1 MTEYPVVR
9 NTVLLAASLTCLSGM
24 LQLGV
29 AVATTSLVLVTGIEG
44 ILGLGPA
51 IFLLAGALSALPAG
65 RLMDRVGRVPVLA
78 GGFGLGVAGCL
89 VTALACR
96 LGSAV
101 LLIVGFTAV
110 GAAMGIALLARLAAG
125 DMYPPERRAR
135 GISLVLFGAVFG
147 AILGPT
153 VFSPLFSHHHLDAD
167 ALVVPWLA
175 AAGIMVVGLA
185 VVLAVRPDPAVA
197 RTDPAAAP
205 QEPAA
210 PLAEILR
217 RPGVPTALLGALA
230 SFAVM
235 VAVMNLTGYMMVGQG
250 HMQSDVFPVISAHIV
265 GMYGLV
271 LVVGDLVDRLGRRVA
286 LVGGLLVMGAS
297 TLALAWTESIFST
310 GVALFGLGL
319 GWSFSYVAATSELV
333 DLARPVERGRLVGF
347 NDLLSGSTGAA
358 LALLGGLAYS
368 HQGRNSVAIGGAV
381 AVALPALWIALSGR
395 PPARPSEA
403 PAPSLV
409 HFRAGGQ
416 ESAASLSRPE

>member
-1 MTEYPVVR
+1 MNDYPVVR
-9 NTVLLAASLTCLSGM
+9 NTILLAGSLTCLSGM

-51 IFLLAGALSALPAG
+51 IFLLAGALSAMPAG
-65 RLMDRVGRVPVLA
+65 RLMDRVGRIPVLA
-78 GGFGLGVAGCL
+78 GGFALGIVGCL
-89 VTALACR
+89 VTALAC
-96 LGSAV
+96 GIDSAV
-101 LLIVGFTAV
+101 LLVTGF
-110 GAAMGIALLARLAAG
+110 AAIGGSQGIALLARTAAG

-153 VFSPLFSHHHLDAD
+153 VFSPLFAGRELDAN

-175 AAGIMVVGLA
+175 AAGIMVGGLML
-185 VVLAVRPDPAVA
+185 VLAVRPDPGRIA
-197 RTDPAAAP
+197 RPDPGAPKHPPAA
-205 QEPAA
+205 
-210 PLAEILR
+210 LREILR
-217 RPGVPTALLGALA
+217 RPGVPTALCGALA

-271 LVVGDLVDRLGRRVA
+271 LVVGDLIDRLGRRVA
-286 LVGGLLVMGAS
+286 LVGGLAVMAGS
-297 TLALAWTESIFST
+297 TLGLAWTMSVFAT

-333 DLARPVERGRLVGF
+333 DLALPAERGRLIGF

-358 LALLGGLAYS
+358 LALIGGVAYS
-368 HQGRNSVAIGGAV
+368 HAGRNSVAVGGAI

-395 PPARPSEA
+395 PPAPLAE
-403 PAPSLV
+403 PV
-409 HFRAGGQ
+409 T
-416 ESAASLSRPE
+416 

>member
-1 MTEYPVVR
+1 MNDYPVAR
-9 NTVLLAASLTCLSGM
+9 NTVLLAGSLTCLSGM

-44 ILGLGPA
+44 ILGLGPV
-51 IFLLAGALSALPAG
+51 IFLLFGALSAMPAG

-78 GGFGLGVAGCL
+78 GGFALGIVGCC
-89 VTALACR
+89 VTALAC
-96 LGSAV
+96 GIDSAV
-101 LLIVGFTAV
+101 LLVLGFAMIG
-110 GAAMGIALLARLAAG
+110 GAQGIALLARTAAG

-153 VFSPLFSHHHLDAD
+153 VFSPLFAGKQLDTD

-175 AAGIMVVGLA
+175 AGGIMAVGLA
-185 VVLAVRPDPAVA
+185 LVLAVRPDPSKIAGRA
-197 RTDPAAAP
+197 PGAPAQAPAA
-205 QEPAA
+205 
-210 PLAEILR
+210 LREILR
-217 RPGVPTALLGALA
+217 RPGVMTALVGALA
-230 SFAVM
+230 SFSVM

-286 LVGGLLVMGAS
+286 LVAGLAVMAGS
-297 TLALAWTESIFST
+297 TLALAWTMSTFAT

-333 DLARPVERGRLVGF
+333 DLALPAERGKLIGF

-368 HQGRNSVAIGGAV
+368 HEGRNSVALGGAV
-381 AVALPALWIALSGR
+381 AVALPALWIALAGS
-395 PPARPSEA
+395 PPA
-403 PAPSLV
+403 SLAEPV
-409 HFRAGGQ
+409 T
-416 ESAASLSRPE
+416 

>member
-1 MTEYPVVR
+1 MNDYPVAR
-9 NTVLLAASLTCLSGM
+9 NTVLLAGSLTCLSGM

-51 IFLLAGALSALPAG
+51 IFLLAGALSAMPAG

-78 GGFGLGVAGCL
+78 GGFGLGIAGCC
-89 VTALACR
+89 VTALAC
-96 LGSAV
+96 GIDSAV
-101 LLIVGFTAV
+101 LLVIGFTAIG
-110 GAAMGIALLARLAAG
+110 GAQGIALLARMAAG

-153 VFSPLFSHHHLDAD
+153 VFSPLFAGHELDAD

-175 AAGIMVVGLA
+175 AAGIMVGGLA
-185 VVLAVRPDPAVA
+185 LVLAVRPDPGRIA
-197 RTDPAAAP
+197 RSEPGTPTQAPAA
-205 QEPAA
+205 
-210 PLAEILR
+210 LGEILR
-217 RPGVPTALLGALA
+217 RPGVPTAVIGALA

-235 VAVMNLTGYMMVGQG
+235 VAVMNLTGFMMVGQG

-271 LVVGDLVDRLGRRVA
+271 LVVGDLVDRLGRRFA
-286 LVGGLLVMGAS
+286 LVGGLAVMAGS
-297 TLALAWTESIFST
+297 TLALAWTMSVFAT

-333 DLARPVERGRLVGF
+333 DLALPTERGRLIGF
-347 NDLLSGSTGAA
+347 NDLLAGATGAA
-358 LALLGGLAYS
+358 LALIGGLAYS
-368 HQGRNSVAIGGAV
+368 DVGRNSVAVGGAI
-381 AVALPALWIALSGR
+381 AVAIPALWIALSGR
-395 PPARPSEA
+395 PPAP
-403 PAPSLV
+403 LV
-409 HFRAGGQ
+409 
-416 ESAASLSRPE
+416 EPVT

>member
-1 MTEYPVVR
+1 VNDYPVAR
-9 NTVLLAASLTCLSGM
+9 NTVLLAGSLTCLSGM

-51 IFLLAGALSALPAG
+51 IFLLSGALSAMPAG

-78 GGFGLGVAGCL
+78 GGFALGIVGCC
-89 VTALACR
+89 VTALAC
-96 LGSAV
+96 GVDSAV
-101 LLIVGFTAV
+101 LLVLGFAMIG
-110 GAAMGIALLARLAAG
+110 GAQGIALLARTAAG

-153 VFSPLFSHHHLDAD
+153 VFSPLFAGKDLDTG

-175 AAGIMVVGLA
+175 AGGIMAVGLA
-185 VVLAVRPDPAVA
+185 LVLAVRPDPSKIA
-197 RTDPAAAP
+197 RRAPGAPAQAPAA
-205 QEPAA
+205 
-210 PLAEILR
+210 LREILR
-217 RPGVPTALLGALA
+217 RPGVMTALVGALA
-230 SFAVM
+230 SFSVM

-286 LVGGLLVMGAS
+286 LVGGLVVMGGS
-297 TLALAWTESIFST
+297 TLALAWTMSTFAT

-333 DLARPVERGRLVGF
+333 DLALPAERGRLIGF

-358 LALLGGLAYS
+358 LALLGGLVYS
-368 HQGRNSVAIGGAV
+368 HQGRNSVALGGAV
-381 AVALPALWIALSGR
+381 AVALPALWIALSGS
-395 PPARPSEA
+395 PPA
-403 PAPSLV
+403 SLAEPV
-409 HFRAGGQ
+409 T
-416 ESAASLSRPE
+416 

>member
-1 MTEYPVVR
+1 
-9 NTVLLAASLTCLSGM
+9 M

-51 IFLLAGALSALPAG
+51 IFLLAGALSAMPAG

-78 GGFGLGVAGCL
+78 GGFALGIAGCC
-89 VTALACR
+89 VTALAC
-96 LGSAV
+96 GIDSAV
-101 LLIVGFTAV
+101 LLVIGFAAIG
-110 GAAMGIALLARLAAG
+110 GAQGIALLARTAAG

-153 VFSPLFSHHHLDAD
+153 VFSPLFAGHQLDAN

-175 AAGIMVVGLA
+175 AAGIMVGGL
-185 VVLAVRPDPAVA
+185 VLVLAVRPDPGRIA
-197 RTDPAAAP
+197 RADPGIADHAPAA
-205 QEPAA
+205 
-210 PLAEILR
+210 LREILR

-286 LVGGLLVMGAS
+286 LVGGLAVMGVS
-297 TLALAWTESIFST
+297 TLALAWTMSIFAT
-310 GVALFGLGL
+310 GAALFGLGL

-333 DLARPVERGRLVGF
+333 DLALPAERGRLIGF

-368 HQGRNSVAIGGAV
+368 HAGRNSVAVGGAI
-381 AVALPALWIALSGR
+381 AVALPALWIALSGS
-395 PPARPSEA
+395 PPAPLAE
-403 PAPSLV
+403 PV
-409 HFRAGGQ
+409 T
-416 ESAASLSRPE
+416 

>member
-1 MTEYPVVR
+1 VNDYPVVR
-9 NTVLLAASLTCLSGM
+9 NTILLAGSLTCLSGM

-51 IFLLAGALSALPAG
+51 IFLLAGALSAMPAG

-78 GGFGLGVAGCL
+78 GGFALGVVGCC
-89 VTALACR
+89 VTALACGIDSAP
-96 LGSAV
+96 LLVTGFAAIGGSQ
-101 LLIVGFTAV
+101 
-110 GAAMGIALLARLAAG
+110 GIALLARTAAG

-153 VFSPLFSHHHLDAD
+153 VFSPLFAGKELDAD

-185 VVLAVRPDPAVA
+185 VVLAVRPDPGRIA
-197 RTDPAAAP
+197 RSDPGMPDHAP
-205 QEPAA
+205 A
-210 PLAEILR
+210 PLREILR
-217 RPGVPTALLGALA
+217 RPGVPTALIGALA
-230 SFAVM
+230 SFSVM

-271 LVVGDLVDRLGRRVA
+271 LVVGGLVDRLGRRVA
-286 LVGGLLVMGAS
+286 LVSGLAVMAVS
-297 TLALAWTESIFST
+297 TLGLAWTMSVFAT

-333 DLARPVERGRLVGF
+333 DLALPAERGRLIGF

-368 HQGRNSVAIGGAV
+368 DIGRNSVAVGGAI
-381 AVALPALWIALSGR
+381 AVAIPALWIALSGR
-395 PPARPSEA
+395 PPAA
-403 PAPSLV
+403 LV
-409 HFRAGGQ
+409 
-416 ESAASLSRPE
+416 EPVT

>member
-1 MTEYPVVR
+1 VNDYPVAR
-9 NTVLLAASLTCLSGM
+9 NTVLLAGSLTCLSGM

-51 IFLLAGALSALPAG
+51 IFLLSGALSAMPAG

-78 GGFGLGVAGCL
+78 GGFALGIVGCC
-89 VTALACR
+89 VTALAC
-96 LGSAV
+96 GVDSAV
-101 LLIVGFTAV
+101 LLVLGFAMIG
-110 GAAMGIALLARLAAG
+110 GAQGIALLARTAAG

-153 VFSPLFSHHHLDAD
+153 VFSPLFAGKDLDTG

-175 AAGIMVVGLA
+175 AGGIMAVGLA
-185 VVLAVRPDPAVA
+185 LVLAVRPDPSKIA
-197 RTDPAAAP
+197 RRAPGAPAQAPAA
-205 QEPAA
+205 
-210 PLAEILR
+210 LREILR
-217 RPGVPTALLGALA
+217 RPGVMTALVGALA
-230 SFAVM
+230 SFSVM

-286 LVGGLLVMGAS
+286 LVGGLVVMGGS
-297 TLALAWTESIFST
+297 TLALAWTMSTFAT

-333 DLARPVERGRLVGF
+333 DLALPAERGRLIGF

-368 HQGRNSVAIGGAV
+368 HQGRNSVALGGAV
-381 AVALPALWIALSGR
+381 AVALPALWIALSGS
-395 PPARPSEA
+395 PPASVVEP
-403 PAPSLV
+403 V
-409 HFRAGGQ
+409 T
-416 ESAASLSRPE
+416 

>member
-1 MTEYPVVR
+1 VNDYPVAR
-9 NTVLLAASLTCLSGM
+9 NTVLLAGSLTCLSGM

-51 IFLLAGALSALPAG
+51 IFLLSGALSAMPAG

-78 GGFGLGVAGCL
+78 GGFALGIVGCC
-89 VTALACR
+89 VTALAC
-96 LGSAV
+96 GVDSAV
-101 LLIVGFTAV
+101 LLVLGFAMIG
-110 GAAMGIALLARLAAG
+110 GAQGIALLARTAAG

-153 VFSPLFSHHHLDAD
+153 VFSPLFAGKDLDTG

-175 AAGIMVVGLA
+175 AGGIMAVGLA
-185 VVLAVRPDPAVA
+185 LVLAVRPDPSKIA
-197 RTDPAAAP
+197 RRAPGAPAQAPAA
-205 QEPAA
+205 
-210 PLAEILR
+210 LREILR
-217 RPGVPTALLGALA
+217 RPGVMTALVGALA
-230 SFAVM
+230 SFSVM

-250 HMQSDVFPVISAHIV
+250 HMHSDVFPVISAHIV

-286 LVGGLLVMGAS
+286 LVGGLVVMGGS
-297 TLALAWTESIFST
+297 TLALAWTMSTFAT

-333 DLARPVERGRLVGF
+333 DLALPAERGRLIGF

-368 HQGRNSVAIGGAV
+368 HQGRNSVALGGAV
-381 AVALPALWIALSGR
+381 AVALPALWIALSGS
-395 PPARPSEA
+395 PPA
-403 PAPSLV
+403 SLAEPV
-409 HFRAGGQ
+409 T
-416 ESAASLSRPE
+416 

>member
-1 MTEYPVVR
+1 MNDYPVAR
-9 NTVLLAASLTCLSGM
+9 NTVLLAGSLTCLSGM

-51 IFLLAGALSALPAG
+51 IFLLSGALSAMPAG

-78 GGFGLGVAGCL
+78 GGFALGIVGCC
-89 VTALACR
+89 VTALAC
-96 LGSAV
+96 GVDSAV
-101 LLIVGFTAV
+101 LLVLGFAMIG
-110 GAAMGIALLARLAAG
+110 GAQGIALLARTAAG

-153 VFSPLFSHHHLDAD
+153 VFSPLFAGKDLDTG

-175 AAGIMVVGLA
+175 AGGIMAVGLA
-185 VVLAVRPDPAVA
+185 LVLAVRPDPSKIA
-197 RTDPAAAP
+197 RRAPGAPAQAPAA
-205 QEPAA
+205 
-210 PLAEILR
+210 LREILR
-217 RPGVPTALLGALA
+217 RPGVMTALVGALA
-230 SFAVM
+230 SFSVM

-286 LVGGLLVMGAS
+286 LVGGLVVMGGS
-297 TLALAWTESIFST
+297 TLALAWTMSTFAT

-333 DLARPVERGRLVGF
+333 DLALPAERGRLIGF

-368 HQGRNSVAIGGAV
+368 HQGRNSVALGGAV
-381 AVALPALWIALSGR
+381 AVALPALWIALSGS
-395 PPARPSEA
+395 PPA
-403 PAPSLV
+403 SLAEPV
-409 HFRAGGQ
+409 T
-416 ESAASLSRPE
+416 